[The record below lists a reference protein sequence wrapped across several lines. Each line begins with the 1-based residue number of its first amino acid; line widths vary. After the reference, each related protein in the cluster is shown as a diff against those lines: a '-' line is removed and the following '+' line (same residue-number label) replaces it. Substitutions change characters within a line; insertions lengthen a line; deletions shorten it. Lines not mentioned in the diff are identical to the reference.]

1 MARQPKLF
9 VHIDSTNLTP
19 NRNVSYEIVATTHHW
34 RGELLDTWAKATLKY
49 EDIYRTG
56 DAFTCLKQKFLALQE
71 MMEPS
76 QDIIIPLLGKDKETE
91 PVSEE
96 DREYFGVVKLATSKG
111 WHWEESFTE
120 NLVTGE
126 RKTLGGTKPYSLSL
140 GTWQWGGRNLG
151 SSVGFSHFQKEGESK
166 ASHLLRILETA
177 EKAKHDFPE
186 SIPYTNIYGEI
197 KKDDFKT
204 RIVFGS

>member
-1 MARQPKLF
+1 M
-9 VHIDSTNLTP
+9 
-19 NRNVSYEIVATTHHW
+19 E
-34 RGELLDTWAKATLKY
+34 TWAKATLRY
-49 EDIYRTG
+49 EDIYRSE
-56 DAFTCLKQKFLALQE
+56 DAFTCLKRKFLALQV

-76 QDIIIPLLGKDKETE
+76 RDITIPFLEEEDKGTE
-91 PVSEE
+91 PLSHE
-96 DREYFGVVKLATSKG
+96 DREYLDVVKLATSKG

-126 RKTLGGTKPYSLSL
+126 RRTLGGTKPYSVSL
-140 GTWQWGGRNLG
+140 GTWQWGGKNLG

-177 EKAKHDFPE
+177 ENAKHDFPD

-204 RIVFGS
+204 QIVFGS